1 MVNQKLIVDQELNI
15 TAQNNI
21 AHILI
26 VEDDQMLGSL
36 LARLLSEEGFSSTV
50 LHDGTDV
57 LDHVKAN
64 TCDVVLL
71 DIMLPRRSGFE
82 ILGDIREISDI
93 PVIVLTALS
102 TEMERIRV
110 FQLGADDYL
119 AKPYFTSE
127 LIFRINN
134 ALKRQY
140 RIEEKQQLVSF
151 GPLQLDRSSRKTYL
165 EGKDLNLTDFEHE
178 ILFVLV
184 SNSGKPLDRNSIYQH
199 AVGSEFE
206 FNARNMDVKI
216 AHLRK
221 KLGKWQGMIR
231 TIWGVGYEIMIP
243 DTI

>member
-1 MVNQKLIVDQELNI
+1 V
-15 TAQNNI
+15 
-21 AHILI
+21 LI

-36 LARLLSEEGFSSTV
+36 LARLLSEEGFKSTV

-64 TCDVVLL
+64 KCDVVLL
-71 DIMLPRRSGFE
+71 DLMLPGRSGFE

-134 ALKRQY
+134 SLKRQY
-140 RIEEKQQLVSF
+140 RIEENKQLIKF
-151 GPLQLDRSSRKTYL
+151 GPLHLDRSNGRTFL
-165 EGKDLNLTDFEHE
+165 EGKEVFLTELESE

-184 SNSGKPLDRNSIYQH
+184 SNSGKPLDRKSIYKS
-199 AVGSEFE
+199 VMGFE
-206 FNARNMDVKI
+206 LNFSTRNMDVKI

-221 KLGKWQGMIR
+221 KLGKWHSMIR
-231 TIWGVGYEIMIP
+231 TVWGVGYEIVILE
-243 DTI
+243 IK

>member
-1 MVNQKLIVDQELNI
+1 MASV
-15 TAQNNI
+15 
-21 AHILI
+21 LI

-36 LARLLSEEGFSSTV
+36 LARLLSEEGFKSTV

-57 LDHVKAN
+57 QDHVKAN
-64 TCDVVLL
+64 KCDVVLL
-71 DIMLPRRSGFE
+71 DLMLPGRSGFE

-134 ALKRQY
+134 SLKRQY
-140 RIEEKQQLVSF
+140 RIEENKQLIKF
-151 GPLQLDRSSRKTYL
+151 GPLHLDRSNGRTFL
-165 EGKDLNLTDFEHE
+165 EGKEVFLTELESE

-184 SNSGKPLDRNSIYQH
+184 SNSGKPLDRKSIYKS
-199 AVGSEFE
+199 VMGFE
-206 FNARNMDVKI
+206 LNFSTRNMDVKI

-221 KLGKWQGMIR
+221 KLGKWHSMIR
-231 TIWGVGYEIMIP
+231 TVWGVGYEIVILE
-243 DTI
+243 IK

>member
-1 MVNQKLIVDQELNI
+1 MEIPTRINGVVRV
-15 TAQNNI
+15 
-21 AHILI
+21 LI

-36 LARLLSEEGFSSTV
+36 LARLLSEQGFKSTV

-57 LDHVKAN
+57 QDHVKAN
-64 TCDVVLL
+64 KCDVVLL
-71 DIMLPRRSGFE
+71 DLMLPGRSGFE

-134 ALKRQY
+134 SLKRQY
-140 RIEEKQQLVSF
+140 RIEENKQLIKF
-151 GPLQLDRSSRKTYL
+151 GPLHLDRSNGRTFL
-165 EGKDLNLTDFEHE
+165 EGKELFLSELESE

-184 SNSGKPLDRNSIYQH
+184 SNSGKPLDRKSIYKS
-199 AVGSEFE
+199 VMGFE
-206 FNARNMDVKI
+206 LDCSTRNMDVKI

-221 KLGKWQGMIR
+221 KLGNWHSMIR
-231 TIWGVGYEIMIP
+231 TVWGVGYEIVILE
-243 DTI
+243 IK